1 MADPNQIPEQREW
14 VCPCTGCQKARKKA
28 FKEVLGIIQ
37 GGGDAYSKIN
47 QIKELVTPLTNLN
60 KK

>member
-1 MADPNQIPEQREW
+1 MADPNQTPQRGDW

-28 FKEVLGIIQ
+28 FKEIIEILD
-37 GGGDAYSKIN
+37 GGGDAYSRIETIRKLID
-47 QIKELVTPLTNLN
+47 